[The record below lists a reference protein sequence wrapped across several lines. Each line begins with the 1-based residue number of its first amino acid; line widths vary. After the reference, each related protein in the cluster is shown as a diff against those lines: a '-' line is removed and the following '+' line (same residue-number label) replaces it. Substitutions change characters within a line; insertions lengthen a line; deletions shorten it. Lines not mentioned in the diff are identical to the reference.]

1 MTTQIEQCPEILW
14 IPPLFLLYTVWLP
27 YKTVRHSDS
36 HVSWWRYSDIT
47 KLCFNYILCHYID
60 FSVRAHMHDSILT
73 MYYDIICTVSLDI
86 KKRRIYWLE
95 FCCPKNTYILYQ
107 LGFLLHYNYT
117 YFDYKQTLVHLT
129 YLYTYKT
136 YNTCI
141 ILNKLSSQSVFL
153 LKLSFYLDDEDDDK
167 NDDFVSPSSNK
178 WMSDL
183 ILFLIFCWTWFTSS
197 LAWIFCV
204 RTGNISCSSTPVA

>member
-1 MTTQIEQCPEILW
+1 
-14 IPPLFLLYTVWLP
+14 
-27 YKTVRHSDS
+27 
-36 HVSWWRYSDIT
+36 
-47 KLCFNYILCHYID
+47 
-60 FSVRAHMHDSILT
+60 
-73 MYYDIICTVSLDI
+73 MYYDIICTLSLDI

-117 YFDYKQTLVHLT
+117 YFDYKRTLVHLT

-183 ILFLIFCWTWFTSS
+183 ILFLIFCWTNWFTSS

>member
-1 MTTQIEQCPEILW
+1 MT
-14 IPPLFLLYTVWLP
+14 V
-27 YKTVRHSDS
+27 
-36 HVSWWRYSDIT
+36 
-47 KLCFNYILCHYID
+47 YIW
-60 FSVRAHMHDSILT
+60 T
-73 MYYDIICTVSLDI
+73 MYYDIIYTLSLDI

-95 FCCPKNTYILYQ
+95 FCCPKNMYILYQ

-183 ILFLIFCWTWFTSS
+183 ILFLIFCWTNWFTSS

>member
-1 MTTQIEQCPEILW
+1 MT
-14 IPPLFLLYTVWLP
+14 V
-27 YKTVRHSDS
+27 
-36 HVSWWRYSDIT
+36 
-47 KLCFNYILCHYID
+47 YIW
-60 FSVRAHMHDSILT
+60 T
-73 MYYDIICTVSLDI
+73 MYYDIIYTLSLDI

-95 FCCPKNTYILYQ
+95 FCCPKNMYILYQ

-183 ILFLIFCWTWFTSS
+183 ILFLIFCWTWVTSS

-204 RTGNISCSSTPVA
+204 RTGNISCSSSPVA

>member
-1 MTTQIEQCPEILW
+1 
-14 IPPLFLLYTVWLP
+14 
-27 YKTVRHSDS
+27 
-36 HVSWWRYSDIT
+36 
-47 KLCFNYILCHYID
+47 
-60 FSVRAHMHDSILT
+60 
-73 MYYDIICTVSLDI
+73 MYYDIICTLSLDI

-136 YNTCI
+136 YTYNTCI
-141 ILNKLSSQSVFL
+141 ILYKLSSQSVFL

-197 LAWIFCV
+197 LDLLCEDREYILFFNSCGLV
-204 RTGNISCSSTPVA
+204 REYPFPDYDASNCWSIIWWFFSDFRRTMTFHWTVIVALNTWSLGAGSMPVLVQLFPCFS

>member
-1 MTTQIEQCPEILW
+1 M
-14 IPPLFLLYTVWLP
+14 
-27 YKTVRHSDS
+27 
-36 HVSWWRYSDIT
+36 
-47 KLCFNYILCHYID
+47 
-60 FSVRAHMHDSILT
+60 
-73 MYYDIICTVSLDI
+73 
-86 KKRRIYWLE
+86 
-95 FCCPKNTYILYQ
+95 YILYQ

-136 YNTCI
+136 YNTYI

-183 ILFLIFCWTWFTSS
+183 ILFLIFCWT
-197 LAWIFCV
+197 
-204 RTGNISCSSTPVA
+204 